1 MEIILFLFIKLI
13 YIWKKRNYIISCNLK
28 DGPSFGNKDKYCIK
42 IESNPLNNKSLKTNE
57 LFHKELF
64 DEDINALSE
73 DGKFEGILA
82 KEYEV
87 FEIKF

>member
-1 MEIILFLFIKLI
+1 MSSLLSFL
-13 YIWKKRNYIISCNLK
+13 IISSSDSFIISSSSHSGPKLSSSSSK
-28 DGPSFGNKDKYCIK
+28 SLRGPSPEY
-42 IESNPLNNKSLKTNE
+42 SPSSSKSLKTNE

-73 DGKFEGILA
+73 DGKFEGIFA

-87 FEIKF
+87 FEITF